1 MSDRKMRVAK
11 SAGMAL
17 ALSAVLGLAAVPVA
31 NAQVGFGLT
40 FGGSNLSQGDCKALA
55 AKLGPKKVWY
65 SRFSGSQPDPWDR
78 GLWSAWG
85 VGCFKTYKECKT
97 WLYNS
102 QTEYPRLMDFTFC
115 KQGLPA
121 RY

>member
-1 MSDRKMRVAK
+1 MTRVRIG
-11 SAGMAL
+11 SARSVGS
-17 ALSAVLGLAAVPVA
+17 ALSVAALLLLAQPQAA
-31 NAQVGFGLT
+31 DAQVGFGPT
-40 FGGSNLSQGDCKALA
+40 SRLSQGDCRALA
-55 AKLGPKKVWY
+55 ATLGPNKVWY
-65 SRFSGSQPDPWDR
+65 SRFAGSQPDPWDR

-85 VGCFKTYKECKT
+85 VGCFKTYKECKS
-97 WLYNS
+97 WLYSS

>member
-1 MSDRKMRVAK
+1 MSAK
-11 SAGMAL
+11 WMKGVRSAAATAAL
-17 ALSAVLGLAAVPVA
+17 AATLGFALPPAAE
-31 NAQVGFGLT
+31 AQVGYGIGT
-40 FGGSNLSQGDCKALA
+40 NLSQGDCRALA
-55 AKLGPKKVWY
+55 AQLGPGKVWY
-65 SRFSGSQPDPWDR
+65 SRFFGSQPDPWDR

-85 VGCFKTYKECKT
+85 QGCFKTYKECKA

>member
-1 MSDRKMRVAK
+1 MREQIIKPARVA
-11 SAGMAL
+11 AIAAAL
-17 ALSAVLGLAAVPVA
+17 AAFAVLAAVPA
-31 NAQVGFGLT
+31 AEAQVGYGFGT
-40 FGGSNLSQGDCKALA
+40 NLSQGDCRALA
-55 AKLGPKKVWY
+55 AQIGPNKVWF

-85 VGCFKTYKECKT
+85 VGCFRTYKECKA

-102 QTEYPRLMDFTFC
+102 QTAYPRLMDFTFC

-121 RY
+121 R